1 MPENRFANIES
12 ADDNN
17 INTIPTTTQ
26 TINTDLAIFLK
37 FTVFFFTD
45 KCSFTISLLNFNPSC
60 HSPTVSVNSNPVLY
74 K

>member
-37 FTVFFFTD
+37 FTVFFLQINVHLQLL
-45 KCSFTISLLNFNPSC
+45 CLISIHLAILPQ
-60 HSPTVSVNSNPVLY
+60 Y
-74 K
+74 Q

>member
-17 INTIPTTTQ
+17 INTIPTTTH
-26 TINTDLAIFLK
+26 TINTDLTIFLT

-45 KCSFTISLLNFNPSC
+45 KCSFATSLLNFKPSC
-60 HSPTVSVNSNPVLY
+60 HSHTVSVNSIPVLY